1 MKRMMIHSNNIAE
14 SHFLANIDSNSN
26 SNSNGNSNSNSNG
39 IVSKIDN
46 NTTPIEYL
54 MQDFGDL
61 LDKPNE
67 PLNDDNDY
75 MRYF

>member
-1 MKRMMIHSNNIAE
+1 MMIHPNSNSNVE
-14 SHFLANIDSNSN
+14 SHFLANIDCNSC
-26 SNSNGNSNSNSNG
+26 SNGFM
-39 IVSKIDN
+39 SKIDV

-54 MQDFGDL
+54 LQDFGDL

-75 MRYF
+75 MRYYHNHY

>member
-1 MKRMMIHSNNIAE
+1 MMIHSNNIVE
-14 SHFLANIDSNSN
+14 SHFLANID
-26 SNSNGNSNSNSNG
+26 NSNGNSNSSG

-67 PLNDDNDY
+67 PLRDDNDY

>member
-1 MKRMMIHSNNIAE
+1 MKRMIIHSNNIVE
-14 SHFLANIDSNSN
+14 SHFLANIGNG
-26 SNSNGNSNSNSNG
+26 NGNSNSNCNG